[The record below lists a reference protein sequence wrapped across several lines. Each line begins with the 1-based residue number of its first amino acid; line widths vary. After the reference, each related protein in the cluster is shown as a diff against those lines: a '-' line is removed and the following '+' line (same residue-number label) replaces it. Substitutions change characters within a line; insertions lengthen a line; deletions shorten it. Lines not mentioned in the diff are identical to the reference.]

1 MASGVAPWVLNAV
14 GGVPVGHTLT
24 LEKVADERVLGR
36 GGFALT
42 SAAFQNGGELDPS
55 FTAIEED
62 AVAPPLEWTSPPPG
76 AQEIV
81 LVAEDA
87 DKGHVHWTVWGLPP
101 QKGKLM
107 EGETPPRTGKN
118 AHGNSEWLLPD
129 PPLGEEHRYVFQL
142 FAIETILVVAT
153 LAAAFVM
160 ISLFSNILSTGFL
173 LVFGFWLVSYLICS
187 VIAYLATI
195 AGLILHY
202 RFGLSIF
209 YIQTASVTLAAVV
222 AAVVTAQVSQFM
234 LRKNGF
240 LFDDLVMPLM
250 ILFVL
255 TQWLLYA
262 QHRNEICFSRYS
274 KRMQSTNLEQFIPE
288 KLRGEI
294 IMIEAQDHYVQVT
307 TDKGQQLLRMRFK
320 DAIERGSANTG
331 ILVHRSYGVSMSAFK
346 AYSDSGEKPILT
358 LKNGVEVPVSTA
370 HIDHGQ
376 RIINA

>member
-62 AVAPPLEWTSPPPG
+62 AVAPPLEWTAPPPG

-87 DKGHVHWTVWGLPP
+87 DKGHVHWTVWGPPP

-142 FAIETILVVAT
+142 FAIDLPLTLMPGATHEELVRNLDGHVT
-153 LAAAFVM
+153 AAA
-160 ISLFSNILSTGFL
+160 
-173 LVFGFWLVSYLICS
+173 
-187 VIAYLATI
+187 
-195 AGLILHY
+195 
-202 RFGLSIF
+202 
-209 YIQTASVTLAAVV
+209 
-222 AAVVTAQVSQFM
+222 
-234 LRKNGF
+234 
-240 LFDDLVMPLM
+240 
-250 ILFVL
+250 VL
-255 TQWLLYA
+255 TA
-262 QHRNEICFSRYS
+262 
-274 KRMQSTNLEQFIPE
+274 
-288 KLRGEI
+288 
-294 IMIEAQDHYVQVT
+294 
-307 TDKGQQLLRMRFK
+307 RF
-320 DAIERGSANTG
+320 EG
-331 ILVHRSYGVSMSAFK
+331 H
-346 AYSDSGEKPILT
+346 E
-358 LKNGVEVPVSTA
+358 VEELDVEDLGDV
-370 HIDHGQ
+370 D
-376 RIINA
+376 